1 MTAGWFE
8 RATGRGSRNLAAG
21 IACLLLTACAGPP
34 APTRWVKAGVDDAT
48 ASREVADCR
57 AQATAAQSKQQGINQ
72 DISATLGRNW
82 QMSDTTRLQD
92 RSMQQ
97 DAAGAA
103 DQVFNSCMRAKGFKR
118 EG

>member
-21 IACLLLTACAGPP
+21 IACLLVIACAGPP
-34 APTRWVKAGVDDAT
+34 APTRWVKAGVDHAT

-82 QMSDTTRLQD
+82 QMSYTTNLQD
-92 RSMQQ
+92 QTRREQ
-97 DAAGAA
+97 AASLA
-103 DQVFNSCMRAKGFKR
+103 DQVFNNCMRAKGFTQAD
-118 EG
+118 